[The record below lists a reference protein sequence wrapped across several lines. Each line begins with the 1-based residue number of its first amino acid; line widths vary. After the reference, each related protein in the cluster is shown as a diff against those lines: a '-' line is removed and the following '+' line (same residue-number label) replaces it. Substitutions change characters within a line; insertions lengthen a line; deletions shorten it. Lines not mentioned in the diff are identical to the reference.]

1 MGTSTEAAYALARE
15 RYGALG
21 VNTDEAIRVLLATPI
36 SLHCWQGDDVAGFEG
51 DSVLSGGILATGNYM
66 GRASGGDELR
76 ADLEQAL
83 KLLPGK
89 NRVNLHAMYAETGGV
104 RVERDQLEPAHF
116 SRWIDWARAHTSGL
130 DMNPTFFSHP
140 KAASGFTLASRDE
153 AVRTFWINHAIAC
166 RKIAAAMG
174 RALGSPS
181 VNNIWIP
188 DGYKDMP
195 ADRAIHRSLLKDSL
209 DRIMAEPI
217 SRKECLDAVEGKLFG
232 LASESYVA
240 GSQEFYLAY
249 ALSKNLL
256 MCLDMG
262 HFHPTEDVGD
272 KISSLMLYLEGLL
285 LHVSRGVRWD
295 SDHVVVTDDPLNRLM
310 SEIVRGGFLPR
321 VKIATDFF
329 DASINRIGA
338 WAIGARATQKALL
351 RALCEPAALLRKHEA
366 DGDFTGRLMLLEEA
380 AMLPLGAVWEHVCL
394 MSNVP
399 TERGLLEEVQ
409 RHERSVLAPRARA
422 ALPANHS
429 RSLEELLHVSHAV
442 GANTRFVQAGGG
454 NTSVKSADGTLM
466 FIKASG
472 TPLAGMDVRR
482 GWALVDAGKVMQ
494 IFEQRRLLTAPSSER
509 EAEVLR
515 MLNESV
521 IAPAGARPSVEAPLH
536 ALLGKVVIHSHP
548 PAVNALTC
556 HRRSKELLESL
567 WRKDEEQPLWV
578 PYADP
583 GVMLAFRVRELI
595 DGYRRRYG
603 ALPRVILLQNH
614 GLICSAESA
623 TDALQLHAS
632 VIDKIESAF
641 SKKDATQPD
650 PVAQMVA
657 RVVGEAAGAAM
668 QARRF
673 AFPQQTLDP
682 RAHSAIFSG
691 AITPDHVVFSGPRVC
706 VVEEPANEPQLR
718 AAVESF
724 RRDHKTVPRI
734 LSLGAKGIWVA
745 GENEKKIAA
754 SQELFASAVASS
766 LLAAGELQPLGAR
779 EVEFILNWEV
789 EHYRAKMIENSNR
802 KG

>member
-21 VNTDEAIRVLLATPI
+21 VDTDEAIRVLLATPI

-409 RHERSVLAPRARA
+409 RHERIRAGAQGSGGAPGEPFARARGAPARVARGGREYAVRPGRRREHLRQVGGWNSHVHQGQRHAARRHGRAPR
-422 ALPANHS
+422 L
-429 RSLEELLHVSHAV
+429 
-442 GANTRFVQAGGG
+442 
-454 NTSVKSADGTLM
+454 
-466 FIKASG
+466 
-472 TPLAGMDVRR
+472 
-482 GWALVDAGKVMQ
+482 
-494 IFEQRRLLTAPSSER
+494 
-509 EAEVLR
+509 
-515 MLNESV
+515 
-521 IAPAGARPSVEAPLH
+521 GAR
-536 ALLGKVVIHSHP
+536 G
-548 PAVNALTC
+548 
-556 HRRSKELLESL
+556 RRQG
-567 WRKDEEQPLWV
+567 D
-578 PYADP
+578 AD
-583 GVMLAFRVRELI
+583 
-595 DGYRRRYG
+595 
-603 ALPRVILLQNH
+603 
-614 GLICSAESA
+614 
-623 TDALQLHAS
+623 
-632 VIDKIESAF
+632 
-641 SKKDATQPD
+641 
-650 PVAQMVA
+650 
-657 RVVGEAAGAAM
+657 
-668 QARRF
+668 
-673 AFPQQTLDP
+673 
-682 RAHSAIFSG
+682 
-691 AITPDHVVFSGPRVC
+691 
-706 VVEEPANEPQLR
+706 LR
-718 AAVESF
+718 AAPPAH
-724 RRDHKTVPRI
+724 R
-734 LSLGAKGIWVA
+734 
-745 GENEKKIAA
+745 
-754 SQELFASAVASS
+754 AVV
-766 LLAAGELQPLGAR
+766 GAR
-779 EVEFILNWEV
+779 GRSPADAE
-789 EHYRAKMIENSNR
+789 
-802 KG
+802 